1 MTHTERLTQAGH
13 AKTAHTEEWLS
24 ILICLIG
31 TAAATW
37 FIWAAPVYE
46 PESGPAWTIPVWL
59 ALTYLLVQLVCL
71 LVSATQIRALGVL
84 NSIVSI
90 VPVVA
95 GAVTVVEW
103 MLGHLQLSSFEMIA
117 LLPRSVVS
125 RPLKGEVPTI
135 DLVIGYHK
143 ANTSPILRT
152 FLSRIDDLTAQISS
166 KGPRTSGPGSALA
179 PR

>member
-1 MTHTERLTQAGH
+1 MTQTERLTQARH
-13 AKTAHTEEWLS
+13 AKAAHIEEWLS

-37 FIWAAPVYE
+37 FIWSAPVFE

-59 ALTYLLVQLVCL
+59 ALAYVLVQLVCL

-84 NSIVSI
+84 DSMVSI

-103 MLGHLQLSSFEMIA
+103 ILGRLHLSSFEMIA
-117 LLPRSVVS
+117 LAALLVAGVAEFLLTIWIRFVVN
-125 RPLKGEVPTI
+125 R
-135 DLVIGYHK
+135 
-143 ANTSPILRT
+143 RT
-152 FLSRIDDLTAQISS
+152 FAVDT
-166 KGPRTSGPGSALA
+166 GT
-179 PR
+179 

>member
-1 MTHTERLTQAGH
+1 MIHTESLSQARH

-37 FIWAAPVYE
+37 FILSAPVFE
-46 PESGPAWTIPVWL
+46 PASGPAWTIPVWL
-59 ALTYLLVQLVCL
+59 ALAYLLLQLVCL

-84 NSIVSI
+84 DSIISI

-103 MLGHLQLSSFEMIA
+103 MLGHLQLSSFQMIA
-117 LLPRSVVS
+117 LAALLVAGVSEFLLTIWIRFVVN
-125 RPLKGEVPTI
+125 R
-135 DLVIGYHK
+135 
-143 ANTSPILRT
+143 RT
-152 FLSRIDDLTAQISS
+152 FAVD
-166 KGPRTSGPGSALA
+166 TSV
-179 PR
+179 